1 MQVEHSPEYH
11 ELYTSE
17 FNRLSILWGI
27 SDEIIKRV
35 LRFDYDRLDLQTGD
49 WSNLSFLKDHIG
61 RVKKLFIGSENCDW
75 SIINEFYN
83 LEELV
88 IGGWFKTKLS
98 FSKFTKL
105 KVLDTYW
112 NDGYSDDIYDLP
124 MLEKL
129 SITGGDFVTMEMF
142 ASYKNLRKLEVIDSY
157 KLESVDGIEELD
169 KLDEVSFYGIRKLN
183 DIKALGQLKNLEML
197 VLEGCNKLYQLQGLS
212 DSKSLKRLFIE
223 RCTGLRDYS
232 FLKGNISNTLEI
244 LTLIDLKIESLD
256 DLSEL
261 SDLHLLSLMGS
272 KIVDGDLNILFKLKN
287 LKSVLL
293 KNSRNFHPS
302 AKQVEAFF
310 KAKRG

>member
-1 MQVEHSPEYH
+1 
-11 ELYTSE
+11 
-17 FNRLSILWGI
+17 
-27 SDEIIKRV
+27 
-35 LRFDYDRLDLQTGD
+35 
-49 WSNLSFLKDHIG
+49 
-61 RVKKLFIGSENCDW
+61 
-75 SIINEFYN
+75 
-83 LEELV
+83 
-88 IGGWFKTKLS
+88 
-98 FSKFTKL
+98 
-105 KVLDTYW
+105 
-112 NDGYSDDIYDLP
+112 